1 MEVIQPKKL
10 LNENCDVEDITILK
24 EAHEGQQTPSLYITG
39 PFIGAEKKN
48 RNGRIYPLHI
58 IEREVKKYQ
67 DLIKTCQSVGELNH
81 PECFSTPY
89 FDILTEN
96 GWKPFL
102 DITLND
108 KVWTRNNET
117 GKAELNK
124 VDNIINQ
131 EYEGDTY
138 KVSGKNFYGEFT
150 EKHRFLIENRKGI
163 QEYVTIKDIF
173 DNRTKYSH
181 YSIPKTINID
191 YQKQDENFVIPGIN
205 AIKLG
210 AINYTNKENPE
221 NDLIISKSLF
231 CKILGLWL
239 AEGSSYPYYTKD
251 GLKRNTKISVTQ
263 SLTSNKEKC
272 KLIDDLWN
280 EIPENIAKST
290 YIYNDKKVWNINDLR
305 IGMYFEQLGN
315 VYTKHLPNE
324 VFSFEK
330 EYLEEIIYWFA
341 IGDGRKSN
349 HNKKYNNKILDNI
362 LNVFSV
368 SKQLIEDLSYI
379 TLLCGLNTSI
389 NVHITNKEYVFADHV
404 IKPENKKP
412 LYILSIN
419 TNNKISL
426 DPRNLKI
433 EKIENNIAGSY
444 CISVKNTNFYA
455 RMNGKSYWTGNCSE
469 INPERAAILITE
481 LTMNGNYGM
490 GKARVCTHTPMGQ
503 LLQGLILDGIKMGVS
518 TRGTGNLTN
527 ESIVCDDY
535 NLITIDAV
543 YMPSCPD
550 AYVDAVN
557 ESAKWVLDEK
567 SGLLIEKK
575 ISIDQAKAEFDKK
588 LANKGNAETSKIVAE
603 ALKQYIFELKKL

>member
-1 MEVIQPKKL
+1 MDALKL
-10 LNENCDVEDITILK
+10 LTEQINGDVNDFEVLK
-24 EAHEGQQTPSLYITG
+24 ENAGNNGEKSLYISG

-48 RNGRIYPLHI
+48 RNGRIYPLHV
-58 IEREVKKYQ
+58 IEREVNKYQ
-67 DLIKTCQSVGELNH
+67 DLIKTCQSIGELNH
-81 PECFSTPY
+81 PECFSSPY

-96 GWKPFL
+96 GWKSFL
-102 DITLND
+102 DITLDD

-124 VDNIINQ
+124 VENIINQ
-131 EYEGDTY
+131 EYEGDTF
-138 KVSGKNFYGEFT
+138 KVEGKNFYGEFT
-150 EKHRFLIENRKGI
+150 EKHRFLIEDRNGK

-173 DNRTKYSH
+173 DNRIKYSH
-181 YSIPKTINID
+181 YSIPKTLVID
-191 YQKQDENFVIPGIN
+191 NQKKDENFIIPGIK
-205 AIKLG
+205 AIKIG
-210 AINYTNKENPE
+210 SINYVGKENPE

-239 AEGSSYPYYTKD
+239 AEGSAYPYYTKD
-251 GLKRNTKISVTQ
+251 NQLRNGRISICQ
-263 SLTSNKEKC
+263 SISSNKEKC
-272 KLIDDLWN
+272 DLIDDLWK
-280 EIPENIAKST
+280 EIPENIST
-290 YIYNDKKVWNINDLR
+290 TISIQNDKKVWYINDLR

-341 IGDGRKSN
+341 IGDGSKSN
-349 HNKKYNNKILDNI
+349 HNKKYNNKILDNV

-379 TLLCGLNTSI
+379 TLLCGLNTSL
-389 NVHITNKEYVFADHV
+389 NVQITNKEYIFADHI
-404 IKPENKKP
+404 IKLENKKP

-455 RMNGKSYWTGNCSE
+455 RMNGKSYWTGNCGE
-469 INPERAAILITE
+469 INPERAAILITD
-481 LTMNGNYGM
+481 LHMDGNYGM
-490 GKARVCTHTPMGQ
+490 GKARVCTHTPMGK
-503 LLQGLILDGIKMGVS
+503 LLEGLILDGVKMGVS

-527 ESIVCDDY
+527 ESVVCDDY

-543 YMPSCPD
+543 YMPSCQD

-557 ESAKWVLDEK
+557 ESTKWVLDE
-567 SGLLIEKK
+567 STNLYIEKK
-575 ISIDQAKAEFDKK
+575 VKVEEMNKQFNKK
-588 LANKGNAETSKIVAE
+588 VDTYGSKIIAS
-603 ALKQYIFELKKL
+603 AFKDFLNELRKI

>member
-81 PECFSTPY
+81 PE
-89 FDILTEN
+89 
-96 GWKPFL
+96 
-102 DITLND
+102 
-108 KVWTRNNET
+108 T
-117 GKAELNK
+117 G
-124 VDNIINQ
+124 
-131 EYEGDTY
+131 
-138 KVSGKNFYGEFT
+138 
-150 EKHRFLIENRKGI
+150 
-163 QEYVTIKDIF
+163 
-173 DNRTKYSH
+173 
-181 YSIPKTINID
+181 
-191 YQKQDENFVIPGIN
+191 
-205 AIKLG
+205 
-210 AINYTNKENPE
+210 
-221 NDLIISKSLF
+221 
-231 CKILGLWL
+231 
-239 AEGSSYPYYTKD
+239 
-251 GLKRNTKISVTQ
+251 
-263 SLTSNKEKC
+263 
-272 KLIDDLWN
+272 
-280 EIPENIAKST
+280 
-290 YIYNDKKVWNINDLR
+290 
-305 IGMYFEQLGN
+305 
-315 VYTKHLPNE
+315 
-324 VFSFEK
+324 
-330 EYLEEIIYWFA
+330 
-341 IGDGRKSN
+341 
-349 HNKKYNNKILDNI
+349 
-362 LNVFSV
+362 
-368 SKQLIEDLSYI
+368 
-379 TLLCGLNTSI
+379 
-389 NVHITNKEYVFADHV
+389 
-404 IKPENKKP
+404 
-412 LYILSIN
+412 
-419 TNNKISL
+419 
-426 DPRNLKI
+426 
-433 EKIENNIAGSY
+433 
-444 CISVKNTNFYA
+444 
-455 RMNGKSYWTGNCSE
+455 E

-490 GKARVCTHTPMGQ
+490 GKARVCTHTPMGK